1 MAFLI
6 LLKISI
12 DSTYENTV
20 DRVEFKI
27 KKVLTLGL
35 FPNELV
41 VMVFKLGK

>member
-6 LLKISI
+6 LLKNSI

-27 KKVLTLGL
+27 KKVLTLYL

-41 VMVFKLGK
+41 VMVFN